1 MCRAPRAALEGAGE
15 RDREPERVEAMRR
28 TRPIAAG
35 YDARVNHTSFSPA
48 YLRYVLGLLFLVYVV
63 NFIDRQILS
72 ILLPS
77 IKADLAL
84 PDSLLGLLSGTT
96 FGIFYAVLGLPIAR
110 LADLH
115 SRKWVIATCL
125 SLWSLMTALCGTAAG
140 FWSLL
145 AYRTGVGVGE
155 AGGSPPA
162 HSLISDYFPPERRAT
177 ALGIFSLG
185 VPVGIMVGFLAGGWM
200 AQTLGWRVA
209 FLVVGVPGLVLAA
222 IVALTVREP
231 RRGHSEGL
239 QGDGAPPSAA
249 AAIRF
254 MFSSRAFR
262 HLSFASALYAFVGY
276 SVVGWAPSFLIR
288 THEMSVAAIGT
299 WLAFIFGIG
308 GGIGN
313 YLGGVLADRWGRTDE
328 RGRAWVPALS
338 MILGLP
344 FALAVYVVDDATTA
358 VLLLAIPSGAGLMYQ
373 APAFA
378 ITQSLATPK
387 MRAIAAAVL
396 IFVVSII
403 GLALGPFATGLLS
416 DWLEP
421 RYGKDSLRWALFL
434 VSLVLGWSGIH
445 FWLAGRALLPDLER
459 ARAASER
466 ESRGLAI

>member
-1 MCRAPRAALEGAGE
+1 VKN
-15 RDREPERVEAMRR
+15 D
-28 TRPIAAG
+28 
-35 YDARVNHTSFSPA
+35 SFSPG

-77 IKADLAL
+77 IKEDLHL

-96 FGIFYAVLGLPIAR
+96 FGIFYATLGFPIAR
-110 LADLH
+110 LADLY
-115 SRKWVIATCL
+115 SRKWVIAICL
-125 SLWSLMTALCGTAAG
+125 TIWSGFTALCGVAGG
-140 FWSLL
+140 FWTLL

-177 ALGIFSLG
+177 ALGVFSLG

-200 AQTLGWRVA
+200 AQTLGWRLA
-209 FLVVGVPGLVLAA
+209 FVVVGLPGILLAA

-239 QGDGAPPSAA
+239 HSDGAPPSGMEV
-249 AAIRF
+249 IRF
-254 MFSSRAFR
+254 LWSSRAFR
-262 HLSFASALYAFVGY
+262 HLSLASALYAFVGY
-276 SVVGWAPSFLIR
+276 SVVNWAPSFLIR
-288 THEMSVAAIGT
+288 THEMSVGAIGT

-313 YLGGVLADRWGRTDE
+313 YLGGVFADRWGRTNE
-328 RGRAWVPALS
+328 RGRAYVPALS

-344 FALAVYVVDDATTA
+344 FALAVYVVEDATAA
-358 VLLLAIPSGAGLMYQ
+358 VLLLSIPAGAGLMYQ

-387 MRAIAAAVL
+387 MRASAAAVL
-396 IFVVSII
+396 IFVISII
-403 GLALGPFATGLLS
+403 GLALGPLTTGLIS
-416 DWLEP
+416 DALEP
-421 RYGKDSLRWALFL
+421 RFGKDSLRWALFL
-434 VSLVLGWSGIH
+434 VSLILGWAGLH

-459 ARAASER
+459 ARAASVR
-466 ESRGLAI
+466 ESQATV